1 VDELEVSACIFENA
15 KDDRFVSLQNRLDV
29 IENIIQQLNM
39 RGKETEELQEQ
50 QNVKRIEQQRN
61 IEEFKEIATCIK
73 TIMENRAKELEKQK
87 QADETSAGGSQA
99 DQEPRRDS
107 KTD

>member
-50 QNVKRIEQQRN
+50 QRN
-61 IEEFKEIATCIK
+61 IEEFKEIATGIK